1 MNEQHCVDLL
11 PGYAL
16 GALDGEEHAQAVAH
30 VRNCA
35 SCRDEAEQLAATL
48 HEALGYNVAWA
59 TPRPE
64 VRTQFLARLALEM
77 PPRAADVVPERLADP
92 PVLHAVPAPEPPP
105 VSQLSAAPV
114 VQRPLITRWLAGMGA
129 MAAVLVLGLGIATFS
144 MSQQLDDQRANLLS
158 AAFNGPHVA
167 MPLTGPAL
175 KYGLSGEVI
184 MRSGESTGLVI
195 VSGMSKKPPR
205 NMSVRCWLHQDG
217 HWMAGGSL
225 HPDASG
231 IAMVLLGKNM
241 DVHKADQVA
250 ITLEYANSAMTAPT
264 SPPLLTATL

>member
-48 HEALGYNVAWA
+48 HEALGYNVAWT

-77 PPRAADVVPERLADP
+77 PARASQERPVDP
-92 PVLHAVPAPEPPP
+92 PVLQAAPAPEPPP
-105 VSQLSAAPV
+105 VSHLPAATV
-114 VQRPLITRWLAGMGA
+114 MQRPLLTRWLAGMGA

-144 MSQQLDDQRANLLS
+144 MSRQLDDQRANLLS
-158 AAFNGPHVA
+158 AAFNGPHIA
-167 MPLTGPAL
+167 LPLTGPAL
-175 KYGLSGEVI
+175 KDGMSGEVI
-184 MRSGESTGLVI
+184 MRSGESAGLVI

-250 ITLEYANSAMTAPT
+250 ITLEYANSALTAPT